1 MTNRTRRLG
10 LVLSLAAG
18 VALLLSIGA
27 PAQSPGMPKTG
38 MVCTNGPS
46 FALTTTTG
54 NIQTPDGN
62 DVFMWGYS
70 ANSDFQAP
78 GPVLCVDQGD
88 TVTVTLNNTLP
99 EPVSIVFPGQ
109 EGVSASGGAAGLLTN
124 EAPTGGSVTYT
135 FTASRPGT
143 YLYESGSDPSKQV
156 EMGLYGALVVRP
168 TMGSNFAYNNA
179 STQFDTNREYLL
191 LLSELDPDLHHA
203 VETNGTYDFTKLHN
217 RYFSIN
223 GREFPDTIQDNGS
236 ALLPNQPYGALVR
249 LQPSDAGNASQ
260 NALVRMINAGTLN
273 HPFHP
278 HGNHTK
284 EIAQDGRLVASSEH
298 FGETIGSGQTKDYT
312 LRWDNQSTDT
322 AGHSFNDNWNPVTN
336 PLPVSGPNYRNVAF
350 GNPTFYSGDPYLGY
364 KGTLP
369 TGTASLNLCGEW
381 FFPLHSHALDE
392 FTNFD
397 APFGGMGTLLRVD
410 PRGGCFAFPTSTKIQ
425 SGTLNSGSVTNLG
438 ADDTSYYK
446 VNSTTSG
453 TRTTDWYGQLSS
465 IPAGAGSLKV
475 TYKGND
481 TLPPPATY
489 TQDFNSLASSGTSS
503 SLPSGWALSES
514 GTGANTT
521 YTANNGSLST
531 ANTYSYGSTG
541 NGDRAFGGLRGTGGS
556 ALVPTIGSAFTNT
569 TGGTITSLAV
579 SYTGEQWRLG
589 ASGQGP
595 DRLDFQYSTNATSLT
610 TGTWTDV
617 NSLDFNSP
625 VTSGTV
631 GALNGNSAAN
641 RTAVSGTITGLS
653 IAPGVTYRI
662 RWTDFDR
669 GGSAI
674 ADDGLAVD
682 GLSIT
687 PAIASPTF
695 ATTVSVWNWLTSSW
709 VQIAG
714 PTPVGA
720 TDVTVANNTVVPA
733 APAPGSWAS
742 YIGTG
747 TNKGLVRVRVVSTGA
762 STNFVTGGNLMKLVY
777 DAP

>member
-1 MTNRTRRLG
+1 MTNRTRRLV
-10 LVLSLAAG
+10 LALSLAAG

-27 PAQSPGMPKTG
+27 PAQSPGMPKVG

-46 FALTTTTG
+46 FSLTTNTG
-54 NIQTPDGN
+54 TIQTPDGN

-70 ANSDFQAP
+70 ADSADFQAP
-78 GPVLCVDQGD
+78 GPVLCVNQGD
-88 TVTVTLNNTLP
+88 SVTVTLHNTLP

-168 TMGSNFAYNNA
+168 TMGADFAYNSA
-179 STQFDTNREYLL
+179 STRFDPNRQYLL
-191 LLSELDPDLHHA
+191 LLDEIDPDLHHA

-249 LQPSDAGNASQ
+249 LQPTVGSSQ
-260 NALVRMINAGTLN
+260 PALIRMINAGALN

-298 FGETIGSGQTKDYT
+298 FGETIGSGQTKDYL

-322 AGHSFNDNWNPVTN
+322 AGHSFNDNWDPVTN
-336 PLPVSGPNYRNVAF
+336 PLPVSQPNYRNLHFV
-350 GNPTFYSGDPYLGY
+350 NPTFYSGDPYLGY

-369 TGTASLNLCGEW
+369 TGTVSLNVCGEW
-381 FFPLHSHALDE
+381 YFPLHSHALDE

-397 APFGGMGTLLRVD
+397 EGFGGMGTLLRVD
-410 PRGGCFAFPTSTKIQ
+410 PRGGCFASPTSAKIQ
-425 SGTLNSGSVTNLG
+425 SGTLNGGSVTNL
-438 ADDTSYYK
+438 AVDDSSYYK
-446 VNSTTSG
+446 VNSTTTG
-453 TRTTDWYGQLSS
+453 TRASDWYGQFSG
-465 IPAGAGSLKV
+465 IPAGGGSLKV

-481 TLPPPATY
+481 TVPPPAPY
-489 TQDFNSLASSGTSS
+489 TQNFNGLAGTGTTGTA
-503 SLPSGWALSES
+503 LPSGWAFSES
-514 GTGANTT
+514 GTGANAS
-521 YTANNGSLST
+521 YGVNNGGSST
-531 ANTYSYGSTG
+531 ANTYSYGTAAG
-541 NGDRAFGGLRGTGGS
+541 ERAFGVLRGNGASTFNS
-556 ALVPTIGSAFTNT
+556 FIGAAFTNT
-569 TGGTITSLAV
+569 TGSTITSLAI
-579 SYTGEQWRLG
+579 SYTGEQWRKAGNG
-589 ASGQGP
+589 ADTLQ
-595 DRLDFQYSTNATSLT
+595 FEYSTNATSLT
-610 TGTWTDV
+610 TGTWTGV
-617 NSLDFNSP
+617 SQLDFTSP
-625 VTSGTV
+625 VTTA
-631 GALNGNSAAN
+631 GATNLDGNAAAN
-641 RTAVSGTITGLS
+641 RTAISYTITGLS
-653 IAPGVTYRI
+653 ITNGATYRI
-662 RWTDFDR
+662 RWSEPTR
-669 GGSAI
+669 AT
-674 ADDGLAVD
+674 AHDGLAVD
-682 GLSIT
+682 DLTIT
-687 PAIASPTF
+687 PTLGSTF
-695 ATTVSVWNWLTSSW
+695 PTTVSVWNWSTSSW
-709 VQIAG
+709 MQIAG

-720 TDVTVANNTVVPA
+720 TDVTVANNTAIPA

-747 TNKGLVRVRVVSTGA
+747 TNKGLVRVRVASAGA
-762 STNFVTGGNLMKLVY
+762 SSNFVTGGNFMKLLY